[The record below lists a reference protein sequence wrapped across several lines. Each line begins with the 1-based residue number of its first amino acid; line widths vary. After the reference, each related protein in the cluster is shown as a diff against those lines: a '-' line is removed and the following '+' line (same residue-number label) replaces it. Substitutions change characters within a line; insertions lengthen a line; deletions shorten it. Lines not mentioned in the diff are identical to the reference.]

1 MSFIKKLP
9 LYFFG
14 FLFSAIII
22 FVILT
27 SVGIISLSRMYYGN
41 ILRGKAEDYV
51 KNSYGEHYYI
61 SNTRVDS
68 APSIF
73 PFWEDIWGIQYTF
86 SDKNKQENDF
96 VIYVGNDQG
105 DNKTITDE
113 RYHSANEKVYE
124 KCVKNYLREYFE
136 KYGFSE
142 KEYKCEI
149 AIEDLNYVTYTNY
162 LLDYDNYDKVIADE
176 KGIIRQLN
184 VALYVTFDKKKPDNK
199 SMYSLYEY
207 FNKANYA
214 AFRFAFIDMDEQAG
228 KMDIYAGVSS
238 GGQAVQNPSLQN
250 ELYIDPYYTEYYD
263 VKYNNIDM
271 LK

>member
-1 MSFIKKLP
+1 MSCSIAS
-9 LYFFG
+9 G
-14 FLFSAIII
+14 S
-22 FVILT
+22 
-27 SVGIISLSRMYYGN
+27 SGN
-41 ILRGKAEDYV
+41 C
-51 KNSYGEHYYI
+51 
-61 SNTRVDS
+61 
-68 APSIF
+68 
-73 PFWEDIWGIQYTF
+73 
-86 SDKNKQENDF
+86 
-96 VIYVGNDQG
+96 IYVGNDQG

-113 RYHSANEKVYE
+113 RYHYANEQVYE